1 MATTRHFPIELLAQS
16 KKVKLTYF
24 ENYIIEHPYLD
35 EAVNKLK
42 LFVKTPGESRVIF
55 IYGPAGVGKTTLR
68 SLIEKWVIENSLSE
82 LETDRGRIP
91 VASVEVALHKG
102 TNFNPKD
109 HIKRCLFALH
119 EPEEFID
126 HKIDY
131 GVKGIY
137 RNNQGQ
143 IVVEPN
149 VLETNLGWALE
160 QALKHRRPYIFFI
173 DEFHHMLK
181 MASGR
186 KLSDLPEA
194 IKSLANRTEVV
205 HGLLGTYE
213 VLTLHDIGDQLS
225 RRSVY
230 VHIPRYRADW
240 AEDRLNF
247 QSVVWS
253 FQLHMP
259 LEEEP
264 DLLFHW
270 EYLYER
276 SLGCVGTLKNW
287 LNTSLGDA
295 FEEGTQT
302 LTLKHL
308 EQRALSVAQ
317 CRNMLKA
324 IKEGEHNHSQIEA
337 EVEKLRDDLGLG
349 VEPTL
354 KLTPKG
360 ISQSDKKSEIQ
371 IQETADP
378 KSKKQTK
385 GVGKRNPKRDKVGG
399 IERSASR

>member
-1 MATTRHFPIELLAQS
+1 MSTIRLFPFELLAQPT
-16 KKVKLTYF
+16 KVKLAYF
-24 ENYIIEHPYLD
+24 ENHIIEHPHLND
-35 EAVNKLK
+35 AINKLK
-42 LFVKTPGESRVIF
+42 LFIKNPGESRVIF

-68 SLIEKWVIENSLSE
+68 HLIEQWLIEESLSE
-82 LETDRGRIP
+82 LETDRGRIT

-102 TNFNPKD
+102 SNFNAKD

-119 EPEEFID
+119 EPEEFIE

-137 RNNQGQ
+137 RNNDGQ
-143 IVVEPN
+143 IVIEPN

-181 MASGR
+181 VASGR
-186 KLSDLPEA
+186 KLTDLPEA

-213 VLTLHDIGDQLS
+213 LLTLHEIGDQLS

-230 VHIPRYRADW
+230 IHIPRYRADW
-240 AEDRLNF
+240 KEERLNF

-259 LEEEP
+259 LDEEP
-264 DLLFHW
+264 DLLSHW

-295 FEEGTQT
+295 LEEGAKT
-302 LTLKHL
+302 LSLKHL

-317 CRNMLKA
+317 CRNMLKK
-324 IKEGEHNHSQIEA
+324 IKEGEHNHAQIEA
-337 EVEKLRDDLGLG
+337 EVEQLRAELGLS
-349 VEPTL
+349 VEPTP
-354 KLTPKG
+354 KPTP
-360 ISQSDKKSEIQ
+360 QSDSRSGNQHEVQ
-371 IQETADP
+371 TQESAP
-378 KSKKQTK
+378 KSKGRTK
-385 GVGKRNPKRDKVGG
+385 NVGKRSPKRDKVGG
-399 IERSASR
+399 VERNAS

>member
-1 MATTRHFPIELLAQS
+1 MATTRYFPIELLTQS
-16 KKVKLTYF
+16 PKVKLTYF
-24 ENYIIEHPYLD
+24 ENYIIQHPYLD
-35 EAVNKLK
+35 EAAGKLK
-42 LFVKTPGESRVIF
+42 LFIKTPGESRVIF

-68 SLIEKWVIENSLSE
+68 SLIEKWIIENSLSK

-126 HKIDY
+126 YKIDY

-143 IVVEPN
+143 IVVESN

-181 MASGR
+181 VASGR

-213 VLTLHDIGDQLS
+213 MLTLHDIGDQLS

-240 AEDRLNF
+240 TEDRLNF
-247 QSVVWS
+247 QSIVWS

-264 DLLFHW
+264 DLLSYW

-287 LNTSLGDA
+287 LNTSVGDA
-295 FEEGTQT
+295 LEEGAKT

-308 EQRALSVAQ
+308 ERRALSVAQ
-317 CRNMLKA
+317 CRNMLKT
-324 IKEGEHNHSQIEA
+324 IKEGEHNHAQIEA
-337 EVEKLRDDLGLG
+337 EVGQLRADLGLE
-349 VEPTL
+349 VEPCPKPITTG
-354 KLTPKG
+354 KLSPDNQPYRQTQNSIMPQSKG
-360 ISQSDKKSEIQ
+360 R
-371 IQETADP
+371 
-378 KSKKQTK
+378 TK
-385 GVGKRNPKRDKVGG
+385 RDVGKRSPKRDKVGG
-399 IERSASR
+399 IEQDAG